1 MGGEREGMKGEGVWK
16 ERMWSENGCVRYEKM
31 TESNLD
37 MKKDVGVVIEIG
49 KNTVPSFP
57 TP

>member
-1 MGGEREGMKGEGVWK
+1 MVG
-16 ERMWSENGCVRYEKM
+16 VRYEKM
-31 TESNLD
+31 TESNLN
-37 MKKDVGVVIEIG
+37 MRKDVGVVIEIG